1 MMINI
6 LYRAIIE
13 LYSLFFSVVKL
24 KDIASIAQILFFNAL
39 YLLVKATRI
48 SDEATVILVTW
59 SVTDPL
65 VTTVSLEIQEGGEG
79 QWQLVAGASGLSAST
94 TEFKVTDLKA
104 DKSYRFRMD
113 MRRPGEQ
120 NPVYVFSESGKGATL

>member
-1 MMINI
+1 MINI

-13 LYSLFFSVVKL
+13 LYPLFFSVVKL

>member
-1 MMINI
+1 MINI

-24 KDIASIAQILFFNAL
+24 KDIASIAQIWFFNAL

>member
-1 MMINI
+1 MINI

-13 LYSLFFSVVKL
+13 LYPLFSSVVKL

-120 NPVYVFSESGKGATL
+120 NPVDRKSVV

>member
-1 MMINI
+1 MINI

-13 LYSLFFSVVKL
+13 LYPLFFSVVKL
-24 KDIASIAQILFFNAL
+24 KDIASIAQIWFFNAL

-65 VTTVSLEIQEGGEG
+65 VTTVSLEIQEGREG

>member
-1 MMINI
+1 MINI

-13 LYSLFFSVVKL
+13 LYPLFFSVVKL
-24 KDIASIAQILFFNAL
+24 KDIASIAQIWFFNAL

-120 NPVYVFSESGKGATL
+120 NPVYVSSESGKGATL

>member
-1 MMINI
+1 MINI

-13 LYSLFFSVVKL
+13 LYPLFFSVVKL

-120 NPVYVFSESGKGATL
+120 NPVYVSSESGKGATL

>member
-1 MMINI
+1 MINI

-13 LYSLFFSVVKL
+13 LYPLFFSVVKL

-120 NPVYVFSESGKGATL
+120 NPVYVLSNTG

>member
-1 MMINI
+1 MINI

-13 LYSLFFSVVKL
+13 LYPLFFSVVKL
-24 KDIASIAQILFFNAL
+24 KDIASIAQIWFFNAL

-104 DKSYRFRMD
+104 DKSYRLRMD

>member
-1 MMINI
+1 MINI

-13 LYSLFFSVVKL
+13 LYPLFFSVVKL
-24 KDIASIAQILFFNAL
+24 KDIASIAQIWFFNAL

>member
-1 MMINI
+1 MINI